1 LTCKARRSSSLARG
15 RERSHHLAWQLN
27 IPTIFSS
34 VIITESA
41 MSFIGLGFPLDLPT
55 SGLLL
60 YDGANF
66 MGTSPSRVSWP

>member
-1 LTCKARRSSSLARG
+1 
-15 RERSHHLAWQLN
+15 
-27 IPTIFSS
+27 
-34 VIITESA
+34 